1 MASDEL
7 SEVYKLA
14 EQHLGVTWFEY
25 KDPAFGRIVRGTA
38 IIDGDKHGWEEPTD
52 KNLKE
57 YAVRFA
63 KQHILEKLMQ
73 DKRQKA
79 GE

>member
-25 KDPAFGRIVRGTA
+25 EDPACGHIVRGTA
-38 IIDGDKHGWEEPTD
+38 IIDADKHGWEEPTD

-57 YAVRFA
+57 YAVQYA
-63 KQHILEKLMQ
+63 KQHILEKLMK

-79 GE
+79 GA

>member
-1 MASDEL
+1 MASGEL

-25 KDPAFGRIVRGTA
+25 EDPACGHIVRGTA
-38 IIDGDKHGWEEPTD
+38 MIDGDKHGWEEPTD

-57 YAVRFA
+57 YAVRYA
-63 KQHILEKLMQ
+63 KQHILEKLMS
-73 DKRQKA
+73 DKQKKA

>member
-1 MASDEL
+1 MAGEEL
-7 SEVYKLA
+7 NEVYQLA

-25 KDPAFGRIVRGTA
+25 EDPVFGHIVRGTA

-79 GE
+79 GA

>member
-1 MASDEL
+1 MAGEEL
-7 SEVYKLA
+7 NEVYKLA

-25 KDPAFGRIVRGTA
+25 QDPVCGRIVRGTA
-38 IIDGDKHGWEEPTD
+38 MIDGDNHAWEEPTD

-57 YAVRFA
+57 YAVRYA
-63 KQHILEKLMQ
+63 KQHILEKLMK
-73 DKRQKA
+73 DKQQKA

>member
-1 MASDEL
+1 MAGEEL

-25 KDPAFGRIVRGTA
+25 EDPAFGHIVRGTA

-57 YAVRFA
+57 YAVRYA
-63 KQHILEKLMQ
+63 KQHVLEKLMQ
-73 DKRQKA
+73 DKQKKVGA
-79 GE
+79 